1 MSLACRL
8 AALALL
14 LGGSG
19 LGADLRVCADP
30 DNLPYSDSHQQG
42 FENQLAQ
49 LVGRELGRPVRYFW
63 VSQRGKYFKA
73 LKTDVCD
80 VVMEAPTGLAGIE
93 TTRPYYRSSY
103 VFLSRRGSG
112 AGIRSFDDP
121 RLKALRIGVQVLGND
136 DASVPPAQALS
147 ERGLMRNI
155 AWYRV
160 YQNSVD
166 DKRAALIDAVQ
177 RGDVDVA
184 IVWGPLAGYFAK
196 RARVPMEVT
205 PVAPQVVRNVPFA
218 FDISMG
224 VRPGDDK
231 LAAQLN
237 SIIERRAAQ
246 VRAIL
251 ARYGVPLLDRG
262 R

>member
-1 MSLACRL
+1 MCSACKL

-14 LGGSG
+14 SYGALA
-19 LGADLRVCADP
+19 ADLRVCADP
-30 DNLPYSDSHQQG
+30 GNLPYSDSQRQG
-42 FENQLAQ
+42 FENQLAG

-80 VVMEAPTGLAGIE
+80 AVMEAPTGLDGIE

-103 VFLSRRGSG
+103 VFLSRRGGG
-112 AGIRSFDDP
+112 ADIRSFDDP
-121 RLKALRIGVQVLGND
+121 RLRAARIGVQVLGND
-136 DASVPPAQALS
+136 DASVPPAQALA

-160 YQNSVD
+160 YQNSAAG
-166 DKRAALIDAVQ
+166 KRSALVDAVQ

-196 RARVPMEVT
+196 RARVPMDVS
-205 PVAPQVVRNVPFA
+205 PVAPQVVRNMPFA

-231 LAAQLN
+231 LAGQLN
-237 SIIERRAAQ
+237 SILTRRATE

-251 ARYGVPLLDRG
+251 ARYGVPLVSGVR
-262 R
+262 